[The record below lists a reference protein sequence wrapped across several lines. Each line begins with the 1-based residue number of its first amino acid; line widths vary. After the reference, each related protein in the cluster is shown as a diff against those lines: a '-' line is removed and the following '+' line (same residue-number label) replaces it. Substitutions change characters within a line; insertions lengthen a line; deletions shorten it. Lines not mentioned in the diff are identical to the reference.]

1 MKSFV
6 VALLLADLGAA
17 ANAAVPS
24 DTVVPQ
30 IDPQTPLEPVA
41 AENIRYVDSAG
52 HIQTKP
58 WAALAE
64 PLKRSLLPNAEAFI
78 QVRQSDTSGHF
89 AIVPIAASYNKGTY
103 QLLFR
108 WQQFRA
114 DYCNPQNPAAGRIR
128 TGVALEIVAEI
139 RTKKAGL
146 NIANLGALTAA
157 AEREKVSGSILIRQ
171 IGLGNSSPTLG
182 TYMSN
187 FALTRE
193 GVTKAL
199 EAIAVTKAV
208 LENMD
213 NKITPHYLATTES
226 TPGSCAAAAPV
237 KLVPL

>member
-1 MKSFV
+1 M
-6 VALLLADLGAA
+6 ALLLVGISASARAALPTDL
-17 ANAAVPS
+17 AVPN
-24 DTVVPQ
+24 VA
-30 IDPQTPLEPVA
+30 PQTPLEPVA
-41 AENIRYVDSAG
+41 AANISYVDSNG
-52 HIQTKP
+52 QTQTKP

-64 PLKRSLLPNAEAFI
+64 PLKRSLLPNAEAFVQI
-78 QVRQSDTSGHF
+78 QQEDTSGNF
-89 AIVPIAASYNKGTY
+89 SIVPIGGSYNKGTY
-103 QLLFR
+103 RMLFR
-108 WQQFRA
+108 WQQFRT
-114 DYCNPQNPAAGRIR
+114 DYCNPAKPAAGTIR

-139 RTKKAGL
+139 KTKKAGL

-157 AEREKVSGSILIRQ
+157 AEREKVSGNILIRQ

-213 NKITPHYLATTES
+213 NKITPYYLSTTES
-226 TPGSCAAAAPV
+226 SPGSCASAAPV
-237 KLVPL
+237 KLIPLR